1 MVRKPIK
8 KPGAQEIKRI
18 YKTRRPLIQMKLV
31 PLPGWK
37 EGEIKWRPIARE
49 AYAETYDKYTQ

>member
-1 MVRKPIK
+1 
-8 KPGAQEIKRI
+8 
-18 YKTRRPLIQMKLV
+18 MKLV

-49 AYAETYDKYTQ
+49 AYAETYDEYAQ